1 MKGMRPHYYP
11 VLTIAGSDSSGGAGI
26 QADLKTIS
34 ALGGYAMS
42 VLTSVT
48 AQNTVGV
55 RAVLGLPASLVR
67 SQMEAVLE
75 DIPPLAIK
83 SGMLYD
89 TEIIA
94 TLAYLIARLPSSIP
108 YVLDPVMVATSGD
121 RLLREE
127 AIDTLRQLLLPLA
140 TLVTPNIPEAEI
152 LSGTTIGSEREADQA
167 AESILALGAKAVL
180 IKGGHRSVTEAEDR
194 LYTANGEAPITFTA
208 PRIDT
213 PNTHGTGCTLSA
225 AIATYLAL
233 GETMEEAVR
242 LGKAYLTEALE
253 AGRGI
258 SIGHGHG
265 PVCHFYNPL
274 KSRTR

>member
-1 MKGMRPHYYP
+1 MNGMRPHYYP

-48 AQNTVGV
+48 AQNTCGV
-55 RAVLGLPASLVR
+55 REVLGLPPSVVR

-75 DIPPLAIK
+75 DIPPLAMK

-89 TEIIA
+89 GDIIA
-94 TLAYLIARLPSSIP
+94 VLADLISTHPHPIP

-121 RLLREE
+121 RLLQEE
-127 AIDTLRQLLLPLA
+127 AIDVLRTQLLPLA

-152 LSGTTIGSEREADQA
+152 LSGITIESEGDADRA
-167 AESILALGAKAVL
+167 ADKILHRGAMNVL
-180 IKGGHRSVTEAEDR
+180 IKGGHRTASEAEDR
-194 LYTANGEAPITFTA
+194 LYTAKGEQPITFTA

-225 AIATYLAL
+225 AIATHLAL
-233 GETMEEAVR
+233 GEPLEEAVR

-253 AGRGI
+253 AGRKI
-258 SIGHGHG
+258 SIGHAHG
-265 PVCHFYNPL
+265 PVNHFYNPRR
-274 KSRTR
+274 SRTR

>member
-1 MKGMRPHYYP
+1 MRPHYYP

-83 SGMLYD
+83 TGMLYD

-167 AESILALGAKAVL
+167 AEAILALGAKAVL
-180 IKGGHRSVTEAEDR
+180 IKGGHRSATEAEDR
-194 LYTANGEAPITFTA
+194 LYTAKGEAPITLTA

-265 PVCHFYNPL
+265 PVCHFCNPL